1 MSQTAYRPD
10 ISVLGPELAG
20 VRMSRSEFRGAEV
33 AEGYRAELIDGVL
46 EVSPSP
52 SPRAQKLAL
61 AFYRLLHAHVSPS
74 GNRAFAEV
82 LTEPRI
88 FIPGPQETAP
98 EPDVAAYESVA
109 DAQLDTYEGMFPAL
123 VIEIVSP
130 GSVDKDYRRN
140 RELYER
146 VPQVVEYWIVDPRK
160 APMRPTLTVHRR
172 ATGDQRFQG
181 LDVEAGGVYAPVHWP
196 GLRVDSSRIALE

>member
-20 VRMSRSEFRGAEV
+20 VRMSSREFRCADV

-61 AFYRLLHAHVSPS
+61 AFYRLLHAYVSPT

-88 FIPGPQETAP
+88 FLPGPQEPVP
-98 EPDVAAYESVA
+98 EPDVAAYESVP
-109 DAQLDTYEGMFPAL
+109 DCQLDSYEGMFPSL
-123 VIEIVSP
+123 VIGIVSP
-130 GSVDKDYRRN
+130 SSVEKDYRRN
-140 RELYER
+140 RELYGR
-146 VPQVVEYWIVDPRK
+146 LPQIVEYWIVDPRK
-160 APMRPTLTVHRR
+160 TSTRPSLTVHRR
-172 ATGDQRFQG
+172 ATGDQRFER
-181 LDVEAGGVYAPVHWP
+181 LDVEPGGVYESVCWP
-196 GLRVDSSRIALE
+196 GLRVDLSRIASE